1 MGKNIFVKIADLI
14 NGTHSDGN
22 SNPKNDNK
30 LSDSVPEN
38 DNKYGNSIDKKGD
51 LLNEVIS
58 NLKSNYAGTTISLK
72 KYALSLWIDDN
83 LFYNSLMLD
92 KFQDLLITTIIDEL
106 GIEFGSIEIG
116 SGAISDSSTT
126 KIMDCCYLCIQP
138 IMSVQTISKAIISQV
153 SGNGSL
159 IEECVNIDSHEIQ
172 KLPGN
177 RYNIGSGKHPIM
189 SDNSHRENQI
199 AVDDNTS
206 STEFDKNKFV
216 SRAHAHI
223 SYDSEHGFLLYVE
236 HGGTRAAQKRTHI
249 HRGGDKIELNNILI
263 PEPLQDGDYIVL
275 SKYVHLLFKKA

>member
-22 SNPKNDNK
+22 SNPK
-30 LSDSVPEN
+30 N

-72 KYALSLWIDDN
+72 EYALSLWIDDN

-106 GIEFGSIEIG
+106 GVEFGSIEINL
-116 SGAISDSSTT
+116 GAISDNSMT
-126 KIMDCCYLCIQP
+126 KIMDCCYLNIQP
-138 IMSVQTISKAIISQV
+138 IMSVQAISKAMISQV
-153 SGNGSL
+153 QGNGSL
-159 IEECVNIDSHEIQ
+159 INECISIDSNEIQ
-172 KLPGN
+172 GLPGQ

-189 SDNSHRENQI
+189 SDNSLRDNQI
-199 AVDDNTS
+199 AIDDNS
-206 STEFDKNKFV
+206 SSIEFDKNKYV

-223 SYDSEHGFLLYVE
+223 SYDGEHGFLLYVE

-275 SKYVHLLFKKA
+275 SKSVHLLFKKV

>member
-1 MGKNIFVKIADLI
+1 MGKNFFAKIAELI
-14 NGTHSDGN
+14 NGTHTDGE
-22 SNPKNDNK
+22 SIPQSDNK
-30 LSDSVPEN
+30 S
-38 DNKYGNSIDKKGD
+38 GNSIDKKGD
-51 LLNEVIS
+51 LLNAVIS
-58 NLKSNYAGTTISLK
+58 TLKSNYAGTKISLK
-72 KYALSLWIDDN
+72 EYSLFLWIDDN

-92 KFQDLLITTIIDEL
+92 KFQDVLITTIIDEL

-126 KIMDCCYLCIQP
+126 KIMDCCYLCVQP
-138 IMSVQTISKAIISQV
+138 IVSVQAISKAIISQV
-153 SGNGSL
+153 PGNGSL
-159 IEECVNIDSHEIQ
+159 IEECISLDSNEILG
-172 KLPGN
+172 LPGQ

-199 AVDDNTS
+199 AIDDDS
-206 STEFDKNKFV
+206 SHTEFDKNKFV

-223 SYDSEHGFLLYVE
+223 SYDREHGFLLYVE

-275 SKYVHLLFKKA
+275 SKYVHLLFKKL

>member
-1 MGKNIFVKIADLI
+1 MGKNIFTKIADLI
-14 NGTHSDGN
+14 NGTHSDGDCI
-22 SNPKNDNK
+22 PKNDTK
-30 LSDSVPEN
+30 ST
-38 DNKYGNSIDKKGD
+38 NSIDKKGD
-51 LLNEVIS
+51 LLNAVIS
-58 NLKSNYAGTTISLK
+58 NLKSNYAGAKISLK
-72 KYALSLWIDDN
+72 EYSLSLWIDDN

-92 KFQDLLITTIIDEL
+92 KFQDVLITTIIDEL

-116 SGAISDSSTT
+116 SGAISDCSTT
-126 KIMDCCYLCIQP
+126 KIMDCCYLCVQP
-138 IMSVQTISKAIISQV
+138 IMSVQAISKAIISQV
-153 SGNGSL
+153 PGNGSL
-159 IEECVNIDSHEIQ
+159 IEECVNIDSQKIQ
-172 KLPGN
+172 ELPGN

-199 AVDDNTS
+199 AIDDDS
-206 STEFDKNKFV
+206 SHAEFDKNKFV

-236 HGGTRAAQKRTHI
+236 QGGTRAAQKRTHI